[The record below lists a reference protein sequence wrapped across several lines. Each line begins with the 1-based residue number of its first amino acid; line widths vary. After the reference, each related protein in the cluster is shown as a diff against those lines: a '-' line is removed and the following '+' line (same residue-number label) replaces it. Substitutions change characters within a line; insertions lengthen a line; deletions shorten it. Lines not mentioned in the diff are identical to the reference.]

1 MLLASSSGFNF
12 LLLFTFFKFTSLPL
26 DPRRLNLSLLTTA
39 FMLFRTQSAAV
50 YGIDADLVE
59 VEVDLTPARG
69 EADSPSSVI
78 IVGLPDAAVRE
89 SRERIRA
96 AINNSGFFFPFHKTT
111 INLAPA
117 DVRKEGASFDLPIA
131 LGILGANGDLGEG
144 STIKDVLTVGELSL
158 DGHVRAIKG
167 ALPIALRAR
176 DAGIKSLL
184 LPEENAKEAAVVA
197 GIDVFAVDDLR
208 GAVELIARL
217 EKGTGA
223 SGANRP
229 APLRVD
235 PAELL
240 RHRDDYHVDFRE
252 VRGQYAAKRALEVAS
267 AGSHNILLIGPPG
280 SGKTMLAKRLPTILP
295 PLEFEAALELTKI
308 YSVAGLTNRT
318 GLVTERPFRS
328 PHHTISDAG
337 LIGGGAQ
344 PRPGEVSLAHHGVL
358 FLDELP
364 EFDRSVL
371 EVLRQPLEDQQV
383 TISRA
388 AMALTFPSSF
398 MLAAAMNPCP
408 CGFWNDP
415 TRECRC
421 TPLQIQRYV
430 GRISGPLLDRIDIHI
445 DVPAVRFKELTGD
458 APPDAESSSDI
469 RQRVE
474 RARERQRERF
484 KGEGIFS
491 NAQMSSRH
499 IRRFCRIDA
508 ECERMLENAMTR
520 LGLSAR
526 AYDRILKVSRTI
538 ADLEDSDEIRPG
550 HTAEAVGYRSLDRTY
565 WT

>member
-1 MLLASSSGFNF
+1 
-12 LLLFTFFKFTSLPL
+12 
-26 DPRRLNLSLLTTA
+26 
-39 FMLFRTQSAAV
+39 MLFRTQSAAV
-50 YGIDADLVE
+50 YGVDADLVDI
-59 VEVDLTPARG
+59 EVDLTPVRG
-69 EADSPSSVI
+69 ETDQPSSVI
-78 IVGLPDAAVRE
+78 IVGLPDLAVRE

-96 AINNSGFFFPFHKTT
+96 AITNCSFFFPFQKTT

-131 LGILGANGDLGEG
+131 LGILGANGDLGDAENLIDTL
-144 STIKDVLTVGELSL
+144 SVGELSL
-158 DGHVRAIKG
+158 DGRVRAIKG

-176 DAGIKSLL
+176 DATMKHLI
-184 LPEENAKEAAVVA
+184 LPEENAKEAAVVS
-197 GIDVFAVDDLR
+197 GVDVYPVSDLR
-208 GAVELIARL
+208 HAVELIAALR
-217 EKGTGA
+217 
-223 SGANRP
+223 SP
-229 APLRVD
+229 SPPQPLRVD
-235 PAELL
+235 PSEILV
-240 RHRDDYHVDFRE
+240 HKDHYNVDFRE
-252 VRGQYAAKRALEVAS
+252 VRGQLAAKRALEVAT

-308 YSVAGLTNRT
+308 HSVAGLTGRA

-337 LIGGGAQ
+337 LIGGGAV
-344 PRPGEVSLAHHGVL
+344 PRPGEVSLAHQGVL

-371 EVLRQPLEDQQV
+371 EVLRQPLEDQKV

-388 AMALTFPSSF
+388 AMSLTFPSSF

-445 DVPAVRFKELTGD
+445 DVPAVKFRELTGD
-458 APPDAESSSDI
+458 PPPDAEDSATI
-469 RQRVE
+469 RQRVIS
-474 RARERQRERF
+474 ARERQRQRLAS
-484 KGEGIFS
+484 EGIFS
-491 NAQMSSRH
+491 NALMTPRL
-499 IRRFCRIDA
+499 IRKYCRIDT
-508 ECERMLENAMTR
+508 ESETMLERAMAR

-526 AYDRILKVSRTI
+526 AFDRILKVSRTI
-538 ADLEDSDEIRPG
+538 ADIDNSDDITSA
-550 HTAEAVGYRSLDRTY
+550 HVSEAVHYRSLDRTY

>member
-1 MLLASSSGFNF
+1 
-12 LLLFTFFKFTSLPL
+12 
-26 DPRRLNLSLLTTA
+26 
-39 FMLFRTQSAAV
+39 MLFRTQSAAV
-50 YGIDADLVE
+50 YGIDADLVDI
-59 VEVDLTPARG
+59 EVDLTPARN
-69 EADSPSSVI
+69 EADTPASVT

-96 AINNSGFFFPFHKTT
+96 AINNSAFFFPFHKTT

-131 LGILGANGDLGEG
+131 LGILGANGDLGEQ
-144 STIKDVLTVGELSL
+144 DNLTDALSVGELSL
-158 DGHVRAIKG
+158 DGRVRAIKG
-167 ALPIALRAR
+167 ALPIAIRAR
-176 DAGIKSLL
+176 DAGIKFLL
-184 LPEENAKEAAVVA
+184 LPEENATEAAVVA
-197 GIDVFAVDDLR
+197 GVDVYPVTDLR
-208 GAVELIARL
+208 AAVELVAALR
-217 EKGTGA
+217 G
-223 SGANRP
+223 SGDAHRP
-229 APLRVD
+229 APIKVD
-235 PAELL
+235 ASLL
-240 RHRDDYHVDFRE
+240 LAPVSASGVDFRE
-252 VRGQYAAKRALEVAS
+252 VRGQLAVKRALEVAT

-308 YSVAGLTNRT
+308 HSVAGLTGRA
-318 GLVTERPFRS
+318 GLVTQRPFRN

-337 LIGGGAQ
+337 LIGGGAM

-371 EVLRQPLEDQQV
+371 EVLRQPLEDKRV

-388 AMALTFPSSF
+388 AMSLTFPASF

-408 CGFWNDP
+408 CGYWGDP

-430 GRISGPLLDRIDIHI
+430 GRISGPLLDRIDIHV
-445 DVPAVRFKELTGD
+445 DVPAVRFKELSN
-458 APPDAESSSDI
+458 ESAAVSEGSDEI
-469 RQRVE
+469 RARVIE
-474 RARERQRERF
+474 ARERQLARF
-484 KGEGIFS
+484 TVGEGIFA
-491 NAQMSSRH
+491 NAQMTPRH
-499 IRRFCRIDA
+499 LRRFCRLDA
-508 ECERMLENAMTR
+508 ESERMLESAMTR

-538 ADLEDSDEIRPG
+538 ADLDAADEIRSV
-550 HTAEAVGYRSLDRTY
+550 HVAEAVGYRSLDRTY

>member
-1 MLLASSSGFNF
+1 
-12 LLLFTFFKFTSLPL
+12 
-26 DPRRLNLSLLTTA
+26 
-39 FMLFRTQSAAV
+39 MLFRTQSAAV
-50 YGIDADLVE
+50 YGIDADLVDI
-59 VEVDLTPARG
+59 EVDLSPARN
-69 EADSPSSVI
+69 EADSQASVI

-96 AINNSGFFFPFHKTT
+96 AITNCSFFFPFNKTT

-117 DVRKEGASFDLPIA
+117 DVRKEGASFDMPIA
-131 LGILGANGDLGEG
+131 LGILGANGDLGDAEH
-144 STIKDVLTVGELSL
+144 LTDMLAVGELSL
-158 DGHVRAIKG
+158 DGRVRPVKG
-167 ALPIALRAR
+167 ALPIAIRAR
-176 DAGIKSLL
+176 DAKIKTLL
-184 LPEENAKEAAVVA
+184 MPEENAIEAAVVA
-197 GIDVFAVDDLR
+197 GVDVYPVTDLR
-208 GAVELIARL
+208 GAVELVAALRNPNAAR
-217 EKGTGA
+217 
-223 SGANRP
+223 P
-229 APLRVD
+229 MPIQID
-235 PAELL
+235 PADLL
-240 RHRDDYHVDFRE
+240 AVTDHYGVDFGE
-252 VRGQYAAKRALEVAS
+252 VRGQFSAKRALEVAS

-308 YSVAGLTNRT
+308 YSVAGLTGRA
-318 GLVTERPFRS
+318 GLVRQRPFRS

-337 LIGGGAQ
+337 LIGGGAS
-344 PRPGEVSLAHHGVL
+344 PRPGEVSLAHHGLL

-371 EVLRQPLEDQQV
+371 EVLRQPLEDQKV

-388 AMALTFPSSF
+388 AMSLTFPASF

-445 DVPAVRFKELTGD
+445 DVPAVRFKELAATD
-458 APPDAESSSDI
+458 ASSDAESSVSI
-469 RQRVE
+469 RQRVMQ
-474 RARERQRERF
+474 ARDRQRERF
-484 KGEGIFS
+484 KDEGIFS
-491 NAQMSSRH
+491 NANMSPRL
-499 IRRFCRIDA
+499 IRRYCRIDA
-508 ECERMLENAMTR
+508 EGEQLLESAMAR

-538 ADLEDSDEIRPG
+538 ADIEGAESVRAP
-550 HTAEAVGYRSLDRTY
+550 HVAEAVGYRSLDRTY

>member
-1 MLLASSSGFNF
+1 
-12 LLLFTFFKFTSLPL
+12 
-26 DPRRLNLSLLTTA
+26 
-39 FMLFRTQSAAV
+39 MLFRTLSAAV
-50 YGIDADLVE
+50 YGIDADLVD
-59 VEVDLTPARG
+59 VEVDLTPVRG
-69 EADSPSSVI
+69 ETDVQPSVT

-96 AINNSGFFFPFHKTT
+96 AINNSAFFFPFHKTT

-131 LGILGANGDLGEG
+131 LGILGANGDLGAAVG
-144 STIKDVLTVGELSL
+144 LTDILSVGELSL
-158 DGHVRAIKG
+158 DGRVRAIRG
-167 ALPIALRAR
+167 ALPIAIRAR
-176 DAGIKSLL
+176 AASIKSLL
-184 LPEENAKEAAVVA
+184 LPEENAKEAAVVT
-197 GIDVFAVDDLR
+197 GVDVYPVATLR
-208 GAVELIARL
+208 GAVELI
-217 EKGTGA
+217 GA
-223 SGANRP
+223 LQRPTDRP

-235 PAELL
+235 PASILSPDE
-240 RHRDDYHVDFRE
+240 HYSVDFRE
-252 VRGQYAAKRALEVAS
+252 VRGQYSAKRALEVAS

-308 YSVAGLTNRT
+308 HSVAGLTGRS
-318 GLVTERPFRS
+318 GLVTTRPFRS

-337 LIGGGAQ
+337 LIGGGTI

-371 EVLRQPLEDQQV
+371 EVLRQPLEDQRV

-388 AMALTFPSSF
+388 SMSLTFPASF

-445 DVPAVRFKELTGD
+445 DVPAVRFKELSGEG
-458 APPDAESSSDI
+458 PPAESSAEI
-469 RQRVE
+469 
-474 RARERQRERF
+474 RARVMAARARQRERF
-484 KGEGIFS
+484 KAEGIFS
-491 NAQMSSRH
+491 NAAMSPRQ
-499 IRRFCRIDA
+499 IRRYCRIDG
-508 ECERMLENAMTR
+508 ECERVLEGAMAR

-526 AYDRILKVSRTI
+526 AFDRILKVSRTI
-538 ADLEDSDEIRPG
+538 ADLDSADEIRPA
-550 HTAEAVGYRSLDRTY
+550 HVAEAVGYRSLDRTY